1 MGILAT
7 TDVVA
12 DMAILATSDIVTDMN
27 VLGTSAN
34 VTAMGLLGVSA
45 VVTDMGILGTS
56 DVVADMALLGTSA
69 NVSAMDVIGTSTV
82 VANIATVAANVAG
95 VNSFAERYR
104 VGSSNPTSDLNEGD
118 LFYNTSSNV
127 VLFYN
132 GSAWITI
139 VAGNVTQTGSET
151 LTNKTLTLP
160 KINENVALTSTA
172 TELNLLDGVSGL
184 VQADLTKLAAI
195 DATAAEIDTLDA
207 LSRGSI
213 IYGNASAA
221 TAILTKGSANT
232 VLTSDGTD
240 IAWSAVDA
248 GVAWQ
253 SSIVTASTITVVA
266 GRAYWI
272 NTTSNACT
280 ITLPSS
286 ASVGDQLIFTDYART
301 WGTNAVTINQNGLK
315 FQGGTDNPVYDT
327 LGQSVDLVYSGA
339 TKGWIPNSDDVVV
352 NEGVI
357 PTVDV
362 EYLVLA

>member
-1 MGILAT
+1 M
-7 TDVVA
+7 
-12 DMAILATSDIVTDMN
+12 MEVT
-27 VLGTSAN
+27 G
-34 VTAMGLLGVSA
+34 
-45 VVTDMGILGTS
+45 
-56 DVVADMALLGTSA
+56 
-69 NVSAMDVIGTSTV
+69 
-82 VANIATVAANVAG
+82 
-95 VNSFAERYR
+95 
-104 VGSSNPTSDLNEGD
+104 
-118 LFYNTSSNV
+118 
-127 VLFYN
+127 
-132 GSAWITI
+132 ITI
-139 VAGNVTQTGSET
+139 VAGNVTQTGAET

-160 KINENVALTSTA
+160 KINEDVAVTSTA

-339 TKGWIPNSDDVVV
+339 TKGWIPNSDDVVA

-357 PTVDV
+357 PTFDV
-362 EYLVLA
+362 ALNPGGGSGGGSNAGGGGAGGFLHNYGATAIALRQGTVNIIIISSRFIAGADGSNSIAFFMYALQQLLLSVEVVVVMVIMLVEWWFRWW